1 MAVRSKNER
10 TTAILMTVLHHHLLS
25 AGSRY
30 VRLLL
35 GEYGEE
41 VALVD
46 ERPWERRE
54 AFLALNPAGT
64 LPVLV
69 DHEDTVI
76 AGAAVIAEYLH
87 ETRGARAGEPVLLP
101 SNPADRAEIRR
112 LVAWF
117 LGKFDGEVTAYLVN
131 EKVFK
136 RQMNSGP
143 GSEPDSAAIRA
154 ARSNIRYHLRYIGHL
169 MERRKWLGGE
179 EMSLADLA
187 AAAELSAIDYLGE
200 VPWEEDTHAKD
211 WYARIKSRPSFRPVL
226 TDLVRGNPP
235 ATHYADLDF

>member
-1 MAVRSKNER
+1 MP
-10 TTAILMTVLHHHLLS
+10 VLHHHPLS

-30 VRLLL
+30 VRLILA
-35 GEYGEE
+35 EYGET
-41 VALVD
+41 ATLVE

-69 DHEDTVI
+69 EDDETVV
-76 AGAAVIAEYLH
+76 AGASVIAEYLV
-87 ETRGARAGEPVLLP
+87 ETRGARAGEAALMP
-101 SNPADRAEIRR
+101 SGAVERAEIRR

-117 LGKFDGEVTAYLVN
+117 LGKVDGEVTAYLVN

-136 RQMNSGP
+136 RQMNSGA
-143 GSEPDSAAIRA
+143 GSEPDPAAIRA
-154 ARSNIRYHLRYIGHL
+154 ARSNIRYHMRYIGHL
-169 MERRKWLGGE
+169 MARRNWLGGQT
-179 EMSLADLA
+179 MTLADLA

-200 VPWEEDTHAKD
+200 VPWQEDTYAKD
-211 WYARIKSRPSFRPVL
+211 WYARVKSRPSFRPVL

-235 ATHYADLDF
+235 AAHYADLDF